1 MAVTKIWD
9 VKGAATNVID
19 YVNNPE
25 KTGAALSVEDIK
37 SIEDVIGYAD
47 DVTKTEK
54 HFYTTGIN
62 CDRKIAASE
71 FNSVKQR
78 YGKGGGIVAYHAYQS
93 FSEGESTPE
102 EAHKIGVQLAKEL
115 WGDRFQVVV
124 STHLNT
130 KCLHNHF
137 VINSVSF
144 KDGMRFHDTLEMYNL
159 LRETSDR
166 ICKEHELSVIDS
178 PGGRRVP
185 YNLYKMEQ
193 AGMPTRY
200 NVARQAIDEAISV
213 SVNMREFEGELKNM
227 GYSFRFLPN
236 RKYWTITP
244 PGWSKP
250 IRINKLGPEYTKE
263 RIIERVNSNDI
274 SVRTERL
281 MRDARPRYQY
291 NIPRRV
297 HKIMGRSGL
306 ERLYLR
312 YCYELGYLP
321 KYKQNNKRL
330 HRVLKEDLLKCDLY
344 SEEAKLLS
352 RYGIAT
358 EEDLISFMDK
368 KTGESKAVSEE
379 RDELRKLIKRNIP
392 PEEKEVAKGRI
403 TSLTGKLKEIR
414 KELRL
419 SEDIKARSKDVEEK
433 MTVIAIDRKTKE
445 VKRV

>member
-1 MAVTKIWD
+1 MAVTKIWR
-9 VKGAATNVID
+9 VRGQASNVID
-19 YVNNPE
+19 YANDPE
-25 KTGAALSVEDIK
+25 KTVESLSPDELSDIA
-37 SIEDVIGYAD
+37 DVLEYAD
-47 DVTKTEK
+47 DERKTEN

-62 CDRKIAASE
+62 CDRVSAKEDFA
-71 FNSVKQR
+71 FTKNRFGKQ
-78 YGKGGGIVAYHAYQS
+78 GGIVAIHGYQS
-93 FSEGESTPE
+93 FEEEGISPAV
-102 EAHKIGVQLAKEL
+102 AHEIGVKLAKEL
-115 WGDRFQVVV
+115 WGDNFQVLVA
-124 STHLNT
+124 THLNSGHT
-130 KCLHNHF
+130 HNHF
-137 VINSVSF
+137 IVNSVSF
-144 KDGMRFHDTLEMYNL
+144 RDGKRFHVCTDRYLEMRAASDRLCKEYNL
-159 LRETSDR
+159 
-166 ICKEHELSVIDS
+166 SVVEN
-178 PGGRRVP
+178 PKGKRVP
-185 YNLYKMEQ
+185 MNLYKMEQ

-250 IRINKLGPEYTKE
+250 IRINKLGSEYTKE

-321 KYKQNNKRL
+321 KYKQNSKRL

-368 KTGESKAVSEE
+368 KTGESKEVSEE
-379 RDELRKLIKRNIP
+379 RDELRKLIKRSIP
-392 PEEKEVAKGRI
+392 TEEKEAAKGRI
-403 TSLTGKLKEIR
+403 ASLTGKLKEIR
-414 KELRL
+414 KELKL
-419 SEDIKARSKDVEEK
+419 SEDIKNRSKDVEEK

>member
-1 MAVTKIWD
+1 MAVTKIWR
-9 VKGAATNVID
+9 VRGAASDVID
-19 YVNNPE
+19 YASDPE
-25 KTGAALSVEDIK
+25 KT
-37 SIEDVIGYAD
+37 IETFSEEVTADVADVIDYAD
-47 DVTKTEK
+47 NEVKTEN
-54 HFYTTGIN
+54 HAYTTGIN
-62 CDRKIAASE
+62 CDRASAKEE
-71 FNSVKQR
+71 FALTKARFGKQ
-78 YGKGGGIVAYHAYQS
+78 GGIVAYHAYQS
-93 FSEGESTPE
+93 FDKGEGTPE
-102 EAHKIGVQLAKEL
+102 QVHEIGVRLAKEL
-115 WGDRFQVVV
+115 WGDRFQILVA
-124 STHLNT
+124 THLDRPH
-130 KCLHNHF
+130 LHNHI
-137 VINSVSF
+137 VINSISF
-144 KDGMRFHDTLEMYNL
+144 RDGLRFHNTGEIYKNLREASDRLCSEYNL
-159 LRETSDR
+159 SVVENPKGKR
-166 ICKEHELSVIDS
+166 I
-178 PGGRRVP
+178 PM
-185 YNLYKMEQ
+185 NLYKMEQ

-281 MRDARPRYQY
+281 MRDGRPRYQY

-321 KYKQNNKRL
+321 KYKQNSKRL

-368 KTGESKAVSEE
+368 KTGESKEVSEE

>member
-1 MAVTKIWD
+1 MAVTKIWR
-9 VKGAATNVID
+9 VRGAASDVID
-19 YVNNPE
+19 YASDPE
-25 KTGAALSVEDIK
+25 KT
-37 SIEDVIGYAD
+37 IETFSEEVTAEVADVIDYAD
-47 DVTKTEK
+47 NEAKTEN
-54 HFYTTGIN
+54 HVYTTGIN
-62 CDRKIAASE
+62 CDRESAKEE
-71 FNSVKQR
+71 FALTKARFGKQ
-78 YGKGGGIVAYHAYQS
+78 GGIVAYHAYQS
-93 FSEGESTPE
+93 FDKGEGTPE
-102 EAHKIGVQLAKEL
+102 QVHEIGVRLAKEL
-115 WGDRFQVVV
+115 WGDRFQILVA
-124 STHLNT
+124 THLDRSH
-130 KCLHNHF
+130 LHNHI
-137 VINSVSF
+137 VINSISF
-144 KDGMRFHDTLEMYNL
+144 RDGLRFHNTGEVYKNLREASDRLCSEYNL
-159 LRETSDR
+159 
-166 ICKEHELSVIDS
+166 SVVEN
-178 PGGRRVP
+178 PKGKRVP
-185 YNLYKMEQ
+185 MNLYKMEQ

-321 KYKQNNKRL
+321 KYKQNSKRL

-368 KTGESKAVSEE
+368 KTGESKEVSEE

-414 KELRL
+414 RELKL

>member
-1 MAVTKIWD
+1 MAVTKIWRVRGKASD
-9 VKGAATNVID
+9 VID
-19 YVNNPE
+19 YASDPE
-25 KTGAALSVEDIK
+25 KT
-37 SIEDVIGYAD
+37 IETFSEEVTADVADVIDYAD
-47 DVTKTEK
+47 NEVKTEN
-54 HFYTTGIN
+54 HVYTTGIN
-62 CDRKIAASE
+62 CDRESAKEE
-71 FNSVKQR
+71 FALTKARFGKQ
-78 YGKGGGIVAYHAYQS
+78 GGIVAYHAYQS
-93 FSEGESTPE
+93 FEKGEGTPE
-102 EAHKIGVQLAKEL
+102 QVHEIGVRLAREL
-115 WGDRFQVVV
+115 WGDRFQILVA
-124 STHLNT
+124 THLDREH
-130 KCLHNHF
+130 LHNHI
-137 VINSVSF
+137 VINSISF
-144 KDGMRFHDTLEMYNL
+144 KDGLRFHNTGEVYKNLREASDRLCSEYNL
-159 LRETSDR
+159 SVVENPKGKR
-166 ICKEHELSVIDS
+166 I
-178 PGGRRVP
+178 PM
-185 YNLYKMEQ
+185 NLYKMEQ

-250 IRINKLGPEYTKE
+250 IRINKLGAEYTKE

-321 KYKQNNKRL
+321 KYKQNSKRL

-358 EEDLISFMDK
+358 EEELISFMDK
-368 KTGESKAVSEE
+368 KTGESKEVSEE

-419 SEDIKARSKDVEEK
+419 SEDIKARSKDVEKNLEIVAA
-433 MTVIAIDRKTKE
+433 TPERKNS
-445 VKRV
+445 RGI

>member
-9 VKGAATNVID
+9 VKGKTAGVIE
-19 YVNNPE
+19 YVSNPE
-25 KTGAALSVEDIK
+25 KTGDKISLDDIK

-47 DVTKTEK
+47 DEVKTEK

-62 CDRKIAASE
+62 CDKEMAAAE
-71 FNSVKQR
+71 FNLTKQF
-78 YGKGGGIVAYHAYQS
+78 YDKQGGIVAYHAYQS

-166 ICKEHELSVIDS
+166 ICKEHELSVIEN

-250 IRINKLGPEYTKE
+250 IRINKLGAEYSKE

-321 KYKQNNKRL
+321 KYKQNSKRL
-330 HRVLKEDLLKCDLY
+330 HRVLKEDLLKCDIY

-368 KTGESKAVSEE
+368 KTGESKEVSEE

-419 SEDIKARSKDVEEK
+419 SEDIKNRSKDVEEK